1 MSLGSTIPTL
11 TLSSTASLSQKIV
24 ANKTKLND
32 VITWQTNLMSNSLS
46 IISLKDIT
54 NLIDN
59 VSSSLS
65 TTNTN
70 LNNLA
75 TTITTDLSNS
85 TSELTSS
92 INAVA
97 SDLATTNTN
106 LNNLANNSISADET
120 LTASINTVSGNLTTA
135 TSNLTTL
142 INTVASDLSNST
154 SELTSSINTVAS
166 DLSSTN
172 TSLSTTNTA
181 LSTLTQWKNDF
192 TASVQSDETLKN
204 INDAIINTKSSILLI
219 SEQLTSITAD
229 STYTII
235 EKIYDNQVYTNKV
248 YNRSCSFIMLEGEVD
263 EYGVLNFATGNG
275 SYLYARFGIII
286 PRKSIVKSISCV
298 SNPNGLQTAST
309 ITIPINNYRFDGTQI
324 DTNNNTT
331 SSPLY
336 NFTLQKIT
344 QNNTFKTMNV
354 VSLGLANVYSTGGN
368 ILSIGT
374 VTTDG
379 PELAAF
385 TRFRLV
391 LEIACMEDYLDES
404 SNVVLYTP
412 SIVPPDTTTNI
423 LPNNIDTTNLT

>member
-70 LNNLA
+70 LNNLT

-85 TSELTSS
+85 TSQLTSS

-97 SDLATTNTN
+97 SDLSNTNTSLSTTNTN
-106 LNNLANNSISADET
+106 LNTLITNSISADQL

-135 TSNLTTL
+135 TSTLTTL
-142 INTVASDLSNST
+142 INN
-154 SELTSSINTVAS
+154 VAS

-235 EKIYDNQVYTNKV
+235 EKIYDNQVYINKV
-248 YNRSCSFIMLEGEVD
+248 YNRSCSFIILEGEVD
-263 EYGVLNFATGNG
+263 ESGVLNFATGNG
-275 SYLYARFGIII
+275 SYIYGRFGIFI

-309 ITIPINNYRFDGTQI
+309 ITIPINSYRFDGTQI

-331 SSPLY
+331 SLPLY
-336 NFTLQKIT
+336 NFTLQKNT
-344 QNNTFKTMNV
+344 ANNTFKTMNV
-354 VSLGLANVYSTGGN
+354 VSLGLANGYSTGGN

-374 VTTDG
+374 VITDG
-379 PELAAF
+379 PVLAAF